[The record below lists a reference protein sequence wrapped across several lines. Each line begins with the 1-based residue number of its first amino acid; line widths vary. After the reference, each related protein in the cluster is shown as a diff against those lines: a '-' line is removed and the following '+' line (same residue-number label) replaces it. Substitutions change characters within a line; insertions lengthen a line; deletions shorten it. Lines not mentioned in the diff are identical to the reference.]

1 MKTVKLGGTG
11 LTVSE
16 IGFGGIPIIP
26 LNIEDGA
33 AVVRH
38 CYEKGIT
45 FFDTANVY
53 RDSEKKVGQALCDV
67 RDKVVIATKTLRRDA
82 ETAATHIRLSLEN
95 LRTDR
100 IDIYQLHNVSNE
112 DTLGQ
117 VLAPG
122 GAYGAAK
129 KAKEEGVVRFIG
141 FSSHNVQFAARVC
154 RRGLFSTVQVPFNFI
169 ETEAAEELLGVAAE
183 MGMGVIGM
191 KPLGGGLLQRADLCF
206 KFLQR
211 YPGIVPIPGV
221 ISKEEMDEIVSLYR
235 SREPLTEADLADME
249 RIRADLGT
257 RFCHRCGYCLPC
269 EKRVRIP
276 EALGFKSI
284 LKRFQGETALN
295 FSRDAVKSAEN
306 CDQCGACIERCPYEL
321 PIPEMLEENL
331 ALFREALKRSTPT
344 AAG

>member
-1 MKTVKLGGTG
+1 MKTVNLGGTG

-26 LNIEDGA
+26 LSVEDGA

-38 CYEKGIT
+38 CYDLGIT

-53 RDSEKKVGQALCDV
+53 RDSEKKVGQALCGV

-82 ETAATHIRLSLEN
+82 ETVEKHIRLSLEN
-95 LRTDR
+95 LKTDR
-100 IDIYQLHNVSNE
+100 IDLYQLHNVSNE

-129 KAKEEGVVRFIG
+129 KAKEEGAVRFIG
-141 FSSHNVQFAARVC
+141 FSSHNVKFAAGVC
-154 RRGLFSTVQVPFNFI
+154 HRGLFSTVQVPFNFI
-169 ETEAAEELLGVAAE
+169 ETEAAEELFGVARD

-191 KPLGGGLLQRADLCF
+191 KPLGGGLLQRPDLCF

-211 YPGIVPIPGV
+211 YPGLVPIPGV
-221 ISKEEMDEIVSLYR
+221 ISKAEMDEIVSLYR
-235 SREPLTEADLADME
+235 TRRPLTEKDLADME
-249 RIRADLGT
+249 KIRADLGT

-269 EKRVRIP
+269 EKGVRIP
-276 EALGFKSI
+276 EALGFRSI

-295 FSRDAVKSAEN
+295 FSRDALKSAEN
-306 CDQCGACIERCPYEL
+306 CDRCGACIERCPYEL
-321 PIPEMLEENL
+321 PIPEMLDENL
-331 ALFREALKRSTPT
+331 VLFREALKRNTPA

>member
-1 MKTVKLGGTG
+1 MKTAKLGGTG

-53 RDSEKKVGQALCDV
+53 RDSEKKVGLALCDV

-129 KAKEEGVVRFIG
+129 KAREEGAVRFIG
-141 FSSHNVQFAARVC
+141 FSSHNVKFAAGVC

-169 ETEAAEELLGVAAE
+169 ETEAAEELLGVARE

-211 YPGIVPIPGV
+211 HPGIVPIPGV
-221 ISKEEMDEIVSLYR
+221 VSKEEMDEIVSLYR
-235 SREPLTEADLADME
+235 SRGPLTEKDLADME
-249 RIRADLGT
+249 KIRADLGT

-269 EKRVRIP
+269 EKGVRIP

-331 ALFREALKRSTPT
+331 ALFREALERSTPT
-344 AAG
+344 G

>member
-26 LNIEDGA
+26 LSVDDGA

-38 CYEKGIT
+38 CYDLGIT

-82 ETAATHIRLSLEN
+82 ETAAGHIRQSLEN
-95 LRTDR
+95 LKTDR

-129 KAKEEGVVRFIG
+129 RAKEEGAVRFIG
-141 FSSHNVQFAARVC
+141 FSSHNVKFAAGVC
-154 RRGLFSTVQVPFNFI
+154 RKGLFSTVQIPFNFI
-169 ETEAAEELLGVAAE
+169 ETEAAEELFDVARE
-183 MGMGVIGM
+183 TGMGVIGM
-191 KPLGGGLLQRADLCF
+191 KPLGGGLLQRPDLCF

-221 ISKEEMDEIVSLYR
+221 ISKAEMDEIVSLYR

-249 RIRADLGT
+249 KIRADLGT

-269 EKRVRIP
+269 EKGVRIP

-306 CDQCGACIERCPYEL
+306 CDRCGACIERCPYEL
-321 PIPEMLEENL
+321 PIPEMLDENL
-331 ALFREALKRSTPT
+331 ALYREALKRNTPA